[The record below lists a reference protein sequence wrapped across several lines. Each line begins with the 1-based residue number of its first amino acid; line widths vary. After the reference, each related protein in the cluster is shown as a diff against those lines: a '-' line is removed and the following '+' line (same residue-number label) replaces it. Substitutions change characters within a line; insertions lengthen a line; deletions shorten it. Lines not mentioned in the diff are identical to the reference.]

1 MPPSRRRKNPR
12 TGHGKAPG
20 LGSGTLF
27 RRSEEFPTPLCQKRC
42 RIWARF
48 CLSAI
53 SADRLDVGISTQA
66 PTRRSPITERNAHSQ
81 AGISAAFRLER
92 NVSKMISSGPLLCS
106 VTAEAVVDAQGD
118 HIDILA
124 DPPLRKP
131 TRRGSVAVNELSRG
145 L

>member
-1 MPPSRRRKNPR
+1 
-12 TGHGKAPG
+12 
-20 LGSGTLF
+20 
-27 RRSEEFPTPLCQKRC
+27 
-42 RIWARF
+42 
-48 CLSAI
+48 
-53 SADRLDVGISTQA
+53 
-66 PTRRSPITERNAHSQ
+66 
-81 AGISAAFRLER
+81 
-92 NVSKMISSGPLLCS
+92 MISSGPLLCS